1 MKRGAIAILFAIASV
16 SALSAPPVATST
28 TSASTT
34 SAAPAPGPPPTRS
47 LIVTSQDFSS
57 LLADDCDHFH
67 TRNTTSFPAASR
79 SQEQQDIAL
88 QGIDV
93 LKIHSSE
100 QGGILVR
107 GWDKPTARLTVCK
120 EAVGF
125 TQQQAQR
132 TLGAINISSRNG
144 DVSATGPTND
154 ETQAWW
160 VHMILRVP
168 RNAGL
173 EVTSANGGIAIRNMN
188 GRITARAKNGGI
200 SIEKTSGQIDA
211 STVNGPISLK
221 LGQDQSSSV
230 EARIADAGEIFCRIC
245 RAENYSANHKLV
257 RIGNAAPS
265 IKLTTTSAP
274 IVIDQV
280 R

>member
-1 MKRGAIAILFAIASV
+1 MKRGAIAILFAIAAV

-28 TSASTT
+28 TSAPAT
-34 SAAPAPGPPPTRS
+34 SLVTPVAPPTRS

-93 LKIHSSE
+93 LKIQSGE
-100 QGGILVR
+100 QGGILIR

-144 DVSATGPTND
+144 EVNATGPVID
-154 ETQAWW
+154 ESQAWW

-168 RNAGL
+168 RNAGI
-173 EVTSANGGIAIRNMN
+173 EVTSANGGIAIRNMS
-188 GRITARAKNGGI
+188 GGHITARAKNGGI

-211 STVNGPISLK
+211 STINGPISLK

-257 RIGNAAPS
+257 RIGSAAPS